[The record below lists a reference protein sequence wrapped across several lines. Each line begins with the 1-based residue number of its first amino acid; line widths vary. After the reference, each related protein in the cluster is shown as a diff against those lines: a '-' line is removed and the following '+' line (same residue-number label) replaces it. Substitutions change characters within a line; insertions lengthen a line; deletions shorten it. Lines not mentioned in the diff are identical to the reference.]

1 MRKRSFKSLMTVLI
15 AILII
20 SLLTACFGGS
30 VLDEETNTPSEDTS
44 TTSGENY
51 VAGGDPGT
59 WLVMLYQDADD
70 ETLERDVFL
79 DLNEAEIVGSS
90 DMVTIVSQMDRYDGG
105 FEGDGDWTTTKRFLV
120 TQGYDLETIESEE
133 LDDIGET
140 DMSDPQTL
148 VDFAV
153 WAMQTYPAE
162 HYALVMSDHG
172 MGWIGGWTDPDPYDG
187 DMSLKEIDNALSTI
201 VTETGIG
208 QFDFFGFDACLMA
221 QLETMSTIAPYA
233 KYAAAS
239 EETEPAMGWAYA
251 AILEDLVNN
260 PGMTGA
266 DLAKA
271 VVDSYVYED
280 YRITDE
286 EARVSFIEENYDYG
300 VDMTADELAADM
312 SIDTT
317 MSAFDLSQIAVLN
330 EAMNELAIVL
340 SNTDQSSVAAAR
352 SYSLSYTSVFDK
364 GIPDSFID
372 LGSFIELVVEE
383 SGDSDVAAAAQAVL
397 EALNNVVIGEKHG
410 EQRSGSTGLSFYFP
424 NSELYGMTTD
434 EEFVSYT
441 SIADRF
447 ATASLWDDFLA
458 YFYTGKSINQ
468 DMVDLAVLDP
478 VAATVTQDFSDAIA
492 ASAPEEGATIESPG
506 QGNITISEITASNTE
521 LAYLETM
528 TYSADISGTN
538 IGYLYYYV
546 NYYVEEYDS
555 YVMADMGYLASSES
569 REVGGLVYPDW
580 GEGDFTVEMEWEPIV
595 YYLSDGV
602 DEAFIAL
609 EPETYG
615 ETYEEDVYTLYGL
628 YAPGGDESKE
638 QEAMLRF
645 DGNFELKSFWV
656 FTGEDGTGAP
666 REATLEEGDTFSVWE
681 LWLEY
686 NPDTGFW
693 EYVYYL
699 GDTLTFNGEPFS
711 IVAYDAFAGEYEVGI
726 LAEDYDG
733 NMTESYIDV
742 TIAE

>member
-20 SLLTACFGGS
+20 SLLTACFDGAI
-30 VLDEETNTPSEDTS
+30 LDDETETPEDDNSTS
-44 TTSGENY
+44 SGENY
-51 VAGGDPGT
+51 VASGDPGT

-90 DMVTIVSQMDRYDGG
+90 DMVTIVSQMDRYDGD
-105 FEGDGDWTTTKRFLV
+105 FEGDGDWTSTKRFLV
-120 TQGYDLETIESEE
+120 TQGNDLETIESEE

-148 VDFAV
+148 VDFVV

-187 DMSLKEIDNALSTI
+187 DMSLKEIDDALSTI

-266 DLAKA
+266 DLANA

-286 EARVSFIEENYDYG
+286 EARVSFIEENYDSG
-300 VDMTADELAADM
+300 VDMTAEELAADM

-317 MSAFDLSQIAVLN
+317 MSAIDLSQIVVLN
-330 EAMNELAIVL
+330 EAMNELAMAL

-383 SGDSDVAAAAQAVL
+383 SGDSDVADAAQTVL
-397 EALNNVVIGEKHG
+397 DLLNQVVIGEKHG

-492 ASAPEEGATIESPG
+492 ASAPEEGAEIESPG

-521 LAYLETM
+521 LDYLETM

-546 NYYVEEYDS
+546 NYYVEEYDA
-555 YVMADMGYLASSES
+555 YVMADMGYLSSSES

-580 GEGDFTVEMEWEPIV
+580 GEGEFSIEMEWEPIV
-595 YYLSDGV
+595 YYLSNGV

-638 QEAMLRF
+638 QEAMIRF

-666 REATLEEGDTFSVWE
+666 REATLKEGDTFSVWE

-686 NPDTGFW
+686 NPETEYW

-699 GDTLTFNGEPFS
+699 GDTLAYYGEPFS

-733 NMTESYIDV
+733 NITESYIDV

>member
-20 SLLTACFGGS
+20 SLLTACFDGAI
-30 VLDEETNTPSEDTS
+30 LDDETETPEDDNSTS
-44 TTSGENY
+44 SGENY
-51 VAGGDPGT
+51 VASGDPGT

-90 DMVTIVSQMDRYDGG
+90 DMVTIVSQMDRYDGD
-105 FEGDGDWTTTKRFLV
+105 FEGDGDWTSTKRFLV
-120 TQGYDLETIESEE
+120 TQGNDLETIESEE

-148 VDFAV
+148 VDFVV

-187 DMSLKEIDNALSTI
+187 DMSLKEIDDALSTI

-266 DLAKA
+266 DLANA

-286 EARVSFIEENYDYG
+286 EARVSFIEENYDSG
-300 VDMTADELAADM
+300 VDMTAEELAADM

-317 MSAFDLSQIAVLN
+317 MSAIDLSQIVVLN
-330 EAMNELAIVL
+330 EAMNELAMAL

-383 SGDSDVAAAAQAVL
+383 SGDSDVADAAQTVL
-397 EALNNVVIGEKHG
+397 DLLNQVVIGEKHG

-478 VAATVTQDFSDAIA
+478 VAATITQDFSDAIA
-492 ASAPEEGATIESPG
+492 ASAPEEGAEIESPG

-521 LAYLETM
+521 LDYLETM

-546 NYYVEEYDS
+546 NYYVEEYDA
-555 YVMADMGYLASSES
+555 YVMADMGYLSSSES

-580 GEGDFTVEMEWEPIV
+580 GEGEFSIEMEWEPIV
-595 YYLSDGV
+595 YYLSNGV

-638 QEAMLRF
+638 QEAMIRF

-666 REATLEEGDTFSVWE
+666 REATLKEGDTFSVWE

-686 NPDTGFW
+686 NPETEYW

-699 GDTLTFNGEPFS
+699 GDTLTYYGEPFS

-733 NMTESYIDV
+733 NITESYIDV

>member
-51 VAGGDPGT
+51 VASGDPGT

>member
-20 SLLTACFGGS
+20 SMLTACFDGAL
-30 VLDEETNTPSEDTS
+30 VDDETETPADENSS
-44 TTSGENY
+44 TSGQNY
-51 VAGGDPGT
+51 VASGDPGT

-79 DLNEAEIVGSS
+79 DLNEAEVVGSS
-90 DMVTIVSQMDRYDGG
+90 DMVTIVSQMDRYDGE
-105 FEGDGDWTTTKRFLV
+105 FEGDGDWTSTKRFLV
-120 TQGYDLETIESEE
+120 TQGDDLETIESEE

-187 DMSLKEIDNALSTI
+187 DMSLKEIDGALSAI

-266 DLAKA
+266 DLANA

-286 EARVSFIEENYDYG
+286 EARVSFIEENYESG
-300 VDMTADELAADM
+300 ADMTAEELAADM

-317 MSAFDLSQIAVLN
+317 MSAIDLSQIAALN
-330 EAMNELAIVL
+330 EAMNAFAVVL

-383 SGDSDVAAAAQAVL
+383 SGDSDVADAAQAVL
-397 EALNNVVIGEKHG
+397 DAINQVVIGEKHG

-424 NSELYGMTTD
+424 NSELFGMTTD

-458 YFYTGKSINQ
+458 YFYTGKSINE
-468 DMVDLAVLDP
+468 DMADLAVLDP

-492 ASAPEEGATIESPG
+492 ASAPEEGSEIEAPG
-506 QGNITISEITASNTE
+506 QGNITISEIYASTTE
-521 LAYLETM
+521 LAYGETL

-546 NYYVEEYDS
+546 DYYVEEYDS
-555 YVMADMGYLASSES
+555 YVMADMGYLSSSES

-580 GEGDFTVEMEWEPIV
+580 GEDEFSIETEWEPVV

-638 QEAMLRF
+638 QEAMIRF
-645 DGNFELKSFWV
+645 DGNFDLKSFWV

-666 REATLEEGDTFSVWE
+666 REATLEEGDTFSIWE

-686 NPDTGFW
+686 NPDTEYW

-699 GDTLTFNGEPFS
+699 GDTLTFYGEPFS

-733 NMTESYIDV
+733 NITESYIDV

>member
-20 SLLTACFGGS
+20 SLLTACFDGAI
-30 VLDEETNTPSEDTS
+30 LDDETETPEDDNSTS
-44 TTSGENY
+44 SGENY
-51 VAGGDPGT
+51 VASGDPGT

-90 DMVTIVSQMDRYDGG
+90 DMVTIVSQMDRYDGD
-105 FEGDGDWTTTKRFLV
+105 FEGDGDWTSTKRFLV
-120 TQGYDLETIESEE
+120 TQGNDLETIESEE

-148 VDFAV
+148 VDFVV

-187 DMSLKEIDNALSTI
+187 DMSLKEIDDALSTI

-266 DLAKA
+266 DLANA

-286 EARVSFIEENYDYG
+286 EARVSFIEENYDSG
-300 VDMTADELAADM
+300 VDMTAEELAADM

-317 MSAFDLSQIAVLN
+317 MSAIDLSQIVVLN
-330 EAMNELAIVL
+330 EAMNELAMAL

-383 SGDSDVAAAAQAVL
+383 SGDSDVADAAQTVL
-397 EALNNVVIGEKHG
+397 DLLNQVVIGEKHG

-478 VAATVTQDFSDAIA
+478 VAATITQDFSDAIA
-492 ASAPEEGATIESPG
+492 ASAPEEGAEIESPG

-521 LAYLETM
+521 LDYLETM

-546 NYYVEEYDS
+546 NYYVEEYDA
-555 YVMADMGYLASSES
+555 YVMADMGYLSSSES

-580 GEGDFTVEMEWEPIV
+580 GEGEFSIEMEWEPIV
-595 YYLSDGV
+595 YYLSNGV

-638 QEAMLRF
+638 QEAMIRF

-666 REATLEEGDTFSVWE
+666 REATLKEGDTFSVWE

-686 NPDTGFW
+686 NPETEYW

-699 GDTLTFNGEPFS
+699 GDTLAYYGEPFS

-733 NMTESYIDV
+733 NITESYIDV

>member
-120 TQGYDLETIESEE
+120 TQGNDLETIESEE

-468 DMVDLAVLDP
+468 DMADLAVLDP

-492 ASAPEEGATIESPG
+492 ASAPEEGAEIEAPG

>member
-20 SLLTACFGGS
+20 SLLTACFDGAI
-30 VLDEETNTPSEDTS
+30 LDDETETPEDDNSTS
-44 TTSGENY
+44 SGENY
-51 VAGGDPGT
+51 VASGDPGT

-90 DMVTIVSQMDRYDGG
+90 DMVTIVSQMDRYDGD
-105 FEGDGDWTTTKRFLV
+105 FEGDGDWTSTKRFLV
-120 TQGYDLETIESEE
+120 TQGNDLETIESEE

-148 VDFAV
+148 VDFVV

-187 DMSLKEIDNALSTI
+187 DMSLKEIDDALSTI

-266 DLAKA
+266 DLANA

-286 EARVSFIEENYDYG
+286 EARVSFIEENYDSG
-300 VDMTADELAADM
+300 VDMTAEELAADM

-317 MSAFDLSQIAVLN
+317 MSAIDLSQIVVLN
-330 EAMNELAIVL
+330 EAMNELAMAL

-383 SGDSDVAAAAQAVL
+383 SGDSDVADAAQTVL
-397 EALNNVVIGEKHG
+397 DLLNQVVIGEKHG

-492 ASAPEEGATIESPG
+492 ASAPEEGAEIESPG

-521 LAYLETM
+521 LDYLETM

-546 NYYVEEYDS
+546 NYYVEEYDA

-580 GEGDFTVEMEWEPIV
+580 GESEFSVEMEWEPIV
-595 YYLSDGV
+595 YYLSNGV

-638 QEAMLRF
+638 QEAMIRF

-666 REATLEEGDTFSVWE
+666 REATLKEGDTFSVWE

-686 NPDTGFW
+686 NPETEYW

-699 GDTLTFNGEPFS
+699 GDTLAYYGEPFS

-733 NMTESYIDV
+733 NITESYIDV